1 MASWTKS
8 QLPTP
13 TNDLDKVANDIDQ
26 WGYGLLEG
34 ALSEPLL
41 TKTRAR
47 LLEQAAAVSDQF
59 ITSKDT
65 LVYTRGKIKKCVIF
79 FYKF

>member
-26 WGYGLLEG
+26 WGYGLLG
-34 ALSEPLL
+34 GCF
-41 TKTRAR
+41 K
-47 LLEQAAAVSDQF
+47 
-59 ITSKDT
+59 
-65 LVYTRGKIKKCVIF
+65 
-79 FYKF
+79 

>member
-1 MASWTKS
+1 MVSWTKS

-41 TKTRAR
+41 TKTKQT
-47 LLEQAAAVSDQF
+47 LEQAAAGLQF
-59 ITSKDT
+59 GLAFEDGASQKWGDFRDPDGAE
-65 LVYTRGKIKKCVIF
+65 V
-79 FYKF
+79 